1 MPSTTNHSAGWPD
14 SATSCSI
21 TAASNAARD
30 AAAST
35 NGRFSRT
42 CRLAIVALVPASATP
57 HAELEVG
64 DAVKHTQ
71 PGSTAQCDEQPSP
84 STVLP
89 SSHTLASSSWVIG
102 TTPSPHKGRCGA
114 ADAALLAS
122 ALPSMVMV
130 TATVVLSLFGD
141 AGCDDVDVDDG
152 DGDVGEGGGIVQ
164 LLVHDCRYQQRQ
176 QGARCVPGDHMSVL
190 AR

>member
-102 TTPSPHKGRCGA
+102 TTPSPQKGRCGA

-122 ALPSMVMV
+122 ALPSMVTV
-130 TATVVLSLFGD
+130 TGVLSLFGG
-141 AGCDDVDVDDG
+141 AGCDDVGVDDG
-152 DGDVGEGGGIVQ
+152 DSDVGEGGGIVQ

-176 QGARCVPGDHMSVL
+176 QGARCAPVTHDRMSAL